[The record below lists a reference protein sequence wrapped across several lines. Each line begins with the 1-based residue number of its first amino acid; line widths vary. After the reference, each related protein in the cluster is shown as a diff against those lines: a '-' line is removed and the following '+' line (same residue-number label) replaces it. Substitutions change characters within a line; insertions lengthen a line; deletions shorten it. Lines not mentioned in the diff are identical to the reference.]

1 LRPSQT
7 GGRRARGALKTPAW
21 PSKKAKTSFGA
32 SPRLKSEDGSSESG
46 GNVKLKQSRVVGQPE
61 FDRER
66 LLAFSGLL
74 SKSSREFEFLLQGRS
89 MGPLLPDG
97 SRIRVR
103 LDAEDQFVVGQV
115 LTYVAEDRMVAHRLV
130 RSVKS
135 GSNLYLITRGD
146 ATVCCDLP
154 VLATSV
160 LGPVIGFCTTGSWQP
175 VGPPPERWFGF
186 RWLALLISGLVG
198 GILRV
203 SPSAAVWTARRIVRI
218 HGTIERATGF
228 LKRRAARGSRRG
240 AAL

>member
-1 LRPSQT
+1 
-7 GGRRARGALKTPAW
+7 
-21 PSKKAKTSFGA
+21 
-32 SPRLKSEDGSSESG
+32 
-46 GNVKLKQSRVVGQPE
+46 VKLDQSKFVNHSA

-74 SKSSREFEFLLQGRS
+74 GKSSREFEFLLQGKS

-103 LDAEDQFVVGQV
+103 LAADDQFMVGQV

-135 GSNLYLITRGD
+135 GSSHYLITRGD

-154 VLATSV
+154 VLASSV
-160 LGPVIGFCTTGSWQP
+160 LGPVIGCCATESWQP
-175 VGPPPERWFGF
+175 VGPPSRRWFGF
-186 RWLALLISGLVG
+186 RWLALLIASLVG

-203 SPSAAVWTARRIVRI
+203 SPGAAVWTAKRIIRI
-218 HGTIERATGF
+218 HRTIERAIGF
-228 LKRRAARGSRRG
+228 IKRRAAPGSRAG

>member
-1 LRPSQT
+1 MFAAPGVLI
-7 GGRRARGALKTPAW
+7 GAPI
-21 PSKKAKTSFGA
+21 P
-32 SPRLKSEDGSSESG
+32 SG
-46 GNVKLKQSRVVGQPE
+46 GNVKLKQSRVVGHSA

-74 SKSSREFEFLLQGRS
+74 SKSSREFEFLLQGKS

-103 LDAEDQFVVGQV
+103 LAADDQFTVGQV
-115 LTYVAEDRMVAHRLV
+115 LTYVAKDRMVAHRLV

-135 GSNLYLITRGD
+135 GSNRYLITRGD
-146 ATVCCDLP
+146 TTVCCDLP

-160 LGPVIGFCTTGSWQP
+160 LGPVIGCCATGSWQP

-186 RWLALLISGLVG
+186 RWLALLISSLVG

-203 SPSAAVWTARRIVRI
+203 SPAAAVWTAKRIIRI
-218 HGTIERATGF
+218 HRTIERVIGF
-228 LKRRAARGSRRG
+228 LKRRATLGSRAG

>member
-1 LRPSQT
+1 MARSW
-7 GGRRARGALKTPAW
+7 RAENW
-21 PSKKAKTSFGA
+21 PSTN
-32 SPRLKSEDGSSESG
+32 SSEYG
-46 GNVKLKQSRVVGQPE
+46 GNVKPNPSGVVDE
-61 FDRER
+61 SAFDRER

-74 SKSSREFEFLLQGRS
+74 SKSSREFEFLLQGKS
-89 MGPLLPDG
+89 MAPLLPDG

-103 LDAEDQFVVGQV
+103 LAADQQFTVGQV
-115 LTYVAEDRMVAHRLV
+115 LTYVAKDRMVAHRLV

-135 GSNLYLITRGD
+135 GSTHYLITRGD

-160 LGPVIGFCTTGSWQP
+160 LGPVIGFCMTGFWQP
-175 VGPPPERWFGF
+175 VGPPRKRWFGF

-203 SPSAAVWTARRIVRI
+203 SPSAAVWTAKRIIGI
-218 HGTIERATGF
+218 HGKIEKATGF
-228 LKRRAARGSRRG
+228 LKHHLVRRGSRPR

>member
-1 LRPSQT
+1 M
-7 GGRRARGALKTPAW
+7 
-21 PSKKAKTSFGA
+21 
-32 SPRLKSEDGSSESG
+32 
-46 GNVKLKQSRVVGQPE
+46 KLNQSRVVGHSE

-74 SKSSREFEFLLQGRS
+74 SKSSREFEFLLQGKS
-89 MGPLLPDG
+89 MRPLLPDG

-103 LDAEDQFVVGQV
+103 LAAAADDQLMVGQV
-115 LTYVAEDRMVAHRLV
+115 LTYVAQDRMVAHRLV

-135 GSNLYLITRGD
+135 GSNRYLITRGD

-154 VLATSV
+154 VLAASV
-160 LGPVIGFCTTGSWQP
+160 LGPVIGCCATGSWQP

-186 RWLALLISGLVG
+186 RWLALLISNLVG

-203 SPSAAVWTARRIVRI
+203 SPAAAVWTAKRIIGI
-218 HGTIERATGF
+218 HRTIERATGF
-228 LKRRAARGSRRG
+228 LKRHAARGSRPG